1 VAAATTDG
9 RRMGVCTV
17 IRPVAPAGA
26 QPRIVPACSTPRSSS
41 KLVGGYRTDANIP
54 YNRFKEKTMSQTPIA
69 SINKI
74 AEDTYRISIALPD
87 IIPGGF
93 SFNQYLGAFDEREIK
108 VR

>member
-1 VAAATTDG
+1 
-9 RRMGVCTV
+9 
-17 IRPVAPAGA
+17 
-26 QPRIVPACSTPRSSS
+26 
-41 KLVGGYRTDANIP
+41 
-54 YNRFKEKTMSQTPIA
+54 MSQTPIA